1 MICPRCNNPVPMR
14 SLWQATGLSG
24 VVCPICNASLWPT
37 YLRSAILLVV
47 ALLAANFEATVLRRA
62 GYDLAVVML
71 GCAVTL
77 FVVYAGLAPFVLR
90 LRLKEEDPALLLHTK
105 R

>member
-1 MICPRCNNPVPMR
+1 VICPRCSNPVPMR

-37 YLRSAILLVV
+37 YLRSAVVLAV

-71 GCAVTL
+71 GCAAAL
-77 FVVYAGLAPFVLR
+77 FVVYATLAPFVLR
-90 LRLKEEDPALLLHTK
+90 LRLKEDPALLLHTK